1 MARLGKEARIHLAAA
16 YQALGQTTLATE
28 TLVHAQELASGDQ
41 KHLAQI
47 KAALGAIYTLAY
59 DVLTD
64 FEPVAMIAT
73 NPQIIVAKKAVPA
86 RDLQGLIAWLK
97 ANSSTAT
104 QGTAGYGSG
113 SHLSGIYFQNIT
125 GAPE

>member
-1 MARLGKEARIHLAAA
+1 
-16 YQALGQTTLATE
+16 
-28 TLVHAQELASGDQ
+28 
-41 KHLAQI
+41 
-47 KAALGAIYTLAY
+47 
-59 DVLTD
+59 
-64 FEPVAMIAT
+64 MIAT

-97 ANSSTAT
+97 ANSTTAT

-125 GAPE
+125 GARFQSPYQSIRAKPASVSREGTRGPMFGSAPFPRTISE